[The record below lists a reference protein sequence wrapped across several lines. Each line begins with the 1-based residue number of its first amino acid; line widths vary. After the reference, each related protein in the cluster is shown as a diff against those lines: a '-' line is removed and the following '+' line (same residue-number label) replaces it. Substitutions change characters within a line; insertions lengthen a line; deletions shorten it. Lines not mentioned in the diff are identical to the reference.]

1 MCKEV
6 NLFIALFFSRSL
18 QPHRSIEGKFLE
30 DWEFGARVQL
40 ELLETKDI
48 VKSSYFIIVD

>member
-1 MCKEV
+1 M
-6 NLFIALFFSRSL
+6 FIALFFSRSL

-40 ELLETKDI
+40 DLHEVMITKEEGVGLSVI
-48 VKSSYFIIVD
+48 FI